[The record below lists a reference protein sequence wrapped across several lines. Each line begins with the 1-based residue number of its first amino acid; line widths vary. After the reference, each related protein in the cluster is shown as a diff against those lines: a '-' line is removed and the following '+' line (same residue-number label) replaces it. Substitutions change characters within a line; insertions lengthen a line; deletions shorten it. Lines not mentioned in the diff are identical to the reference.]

1 MYKLKSIQSN
11 IIGQSTNQFVDK
23 YTFDYD
29 YTSTSFLTFPDPSLN
44 LKKLLLKKIT
54 KSGDTNNLNEYEI
67 SYTNQNKIFKK
78 DSWGYYRGND
88 FYEPVDITQDV
99 ISSITYPTKGKVMF
113 DFGENI
119 YSHFAGFSQ
128 PIEAV
133 TGEWIE
139 HNNDFELEGVNSF
152 NPNIK
157 KEFFTI
163 LSPQTV
169 KLHLD
174 LGNLVYSNWEFNIY
188 KQISPNVFSAPVTTF
203 GMSWQSC
210 ISTSGA
216 QCPNAGIGEGGEPVT
231 EFYRE
236 VTLEPGT
243 YYASLSGSYGIT
255 QRPVS
260 YYLTA
265 STKERSF
272 LSYVTKK
279 GGGLR
284 INDIKYF
291 DAPASTVPA
300 KEFVYDYKDIENPQK
315 SSGALVFPEPI
326 FNYTEMITYDY
337 IVVAPESIYY
347 NAIIDTTT
355 DFNILPSEKTQG
367 SDVGYQYVTVK
378 QIIKDTNNT
387 ITDKGKTVYK
397 FRSPIDFPN
406 PDTFSLEMPIVPI
419 SNRDYLRGQMI
430 FEKKYDDNGKILS
443 EVNNEYTTLEFTKL
457 EGIKAKDNHY
467 NIINPNY
474 YIYNDYQVYIAD
486 YPPGGIPLTIP
497 YKYFATYGI
506 TLPSEKT
513 EKSYFYKNGIQ
524 SSITSTTNTLYNNLD
539 YPTSVTQS
547 FSDGETN
554 NATYAYAYEKNNTK
568 LINAN
573 MIGIPLETET
583 KKNNKTISKVETK
596 YDNPANLLPSSVI
609 STDLSNTNSTEVT
622 YDQYDPKGNLLQY
635 TTRDGIPTTI
645 IWGYNSTQPIA
656 KIVGYPYFLIS
667 GLVGAIITAS
677 DEDALNPSNEGA
689 LIIALDNF
697 RNLLQLKEFQ
707 ITTYTYDPLIGVT
720 SITPPSGI
728 REIYKYNSANR
739 LENIKDINGKLIKE
753 FKYNYKH

>member
-1 MYKLKSIQSN
+1 
-11 IIGQSTNQFVDK
+11 
-23 YTFDYD
+23 
-29 YTSTSFLTFPDPSLN
+29 
-44 LKKLLLKKIT
+44 
-54 KSGDTNNLNEYEI
+54 
-67 SYTNQNKIFKK
+67 
-78 DSWGYYRGND
+78 
-88 FYEPVDITQDV
+88 
-99 ISSITYPTKGKVMF
+99 
-113 DFGENI
+113 
-119 YSHFAGFSQ
+119 
-128 PIEAV
+128 
-133 TGEWIE
+133 
-139 HNNDFELEGVNSF
+139 
-152 NPNIK
+152 
-157 KEFFTI
+157 
-163 LSPQTV
+163 
-169 KLHLD
+169 
-174 LGNLVYSNWEFNIY
+174 
-188 KQISPNVFSAPVTTF
+188 
-203 GMSWQSC
+203 WQSC

-474 YIYNDYQVYIAD
+474 YI
-486 YPPGGIPLTIP
+486 
-497 YKYFATYGI
+497 
-506 TLPSEKT
+506 
-513 EKSYFYKNGIQ
+513 
-524 SSITSTTNTLYNNLD
+524 
-539 YPTSVTQS
+539 
-547 FSDGETN
+547 
-554 NATYAYAYEKNNTK
+554 
-568 LINAN
+568 
-573 MIGIPLETET
+573 
-583 KKNNKTISKVETK
+583 
-596 YDNPANLLPSSVI
+596 
-609 STDLSNTNSTEVT
+609 
-622 YDQYDPKGNLLQY
+622 
-635 TTRDGIPTTI
+635 
-645 IWGYNSTQPIA
+645 
-656 KIVGYPYFLIS
+656 
-667 GLVGAIITAS
+667 
-677 DEDALNPSNEGA
+677 
-689 LIIALDNF
+689 
-697 RNLLQLKEFQ
+697 
-707 ITTYTYDPLIGVT
+707 
-720 SITPPSGI
+720 
-728 REIYKYNSANR
+728 
-739 LENIKDINGKLIKE
+739 
-753 FKYNYKH
+753 